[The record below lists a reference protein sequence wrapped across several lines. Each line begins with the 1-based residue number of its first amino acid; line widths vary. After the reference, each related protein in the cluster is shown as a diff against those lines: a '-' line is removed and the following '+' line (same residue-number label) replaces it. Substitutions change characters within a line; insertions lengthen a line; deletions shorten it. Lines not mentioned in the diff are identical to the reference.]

1 MILVVNQAIINLG
14 VVRKIYSRI
23 QLNNKCSDS
32 SKAHITSNYIYA
44 KKMVKKIQLLLE
56 SKKGYVS
63 ISNIIFL

>member
-14 VVRKIYSRI
+14 VVRKICSWI

-44 KKMVKKIQLLLE
+44 KKIVKKFSYLE
-56 SKKGYVS
+56 SKKGCVR
-63 ISNIIFL
+63 IIYKVL